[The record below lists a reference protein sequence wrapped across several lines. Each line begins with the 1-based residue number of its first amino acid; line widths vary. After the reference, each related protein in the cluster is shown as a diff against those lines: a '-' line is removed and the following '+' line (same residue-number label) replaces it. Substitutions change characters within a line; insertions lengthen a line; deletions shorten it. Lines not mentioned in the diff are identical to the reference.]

1 MSNKSFMVLL
11 AILII
16 GAGGV
21 ITFNKRSGPPPSER
35 PGIEKPDKGQK
46 HVEEG
51 SVKYGGPEP
60 PTSGDHGSP
69 LQWQA
74 YDQEV
79 PDMNVIHN
87 MEHGG
92 VYISYRPDLPP
103 EQIAKLKAL
112 FFRPYS
118 KADFQPTKAIVAPRA
133 ANSAPIILTSW
144 RRSLKMEKYDEAMM
158 IEYYL
163 RNVGKSP
170 EGTSG

>member
-1 MSNKSFMVLL
+1 MSNKVFISLL
-11 AILII
+11 AVLVI
-16 GAGGV
+16 GFFGV
-21 ITFNKRSGPPPSER
+21 ITLNKKSDPLPSER
-35 PGIEKPDKGQK
+35 PGIEQPDLGGK
-46 HVEEG
+46 HIAPTG
-51 SVKYGGPEP
+51 LPNSGGEP
-60 PTSGDHGSP
+60 PASGDMTDP
-69 LQWQA
+69 LPWQA

-79 PDMNVIHN
+79 PDTSIIHN
-87 MEHGG
+87 LEHGG
-92 VYISYRPDLPP
+92 VYISYSPDLPP